1 MVEKNKFFIKFV
13 SILLSVLMVYIPT
26 IAYAGQSDP
35 DDSLATNGKLM
46 VMGKGQTAP
55 WAGILFDIRAATKLK
70 LDAEFAQKK
79 FELELRYQKSI
90 LTSEFQLKLGLL
102 QAKHDAL
109 RDRTDSLLK
118 IKTLEIDRLQEL
130 VKKNPNSYSHWWFIG
145 GIVAGCLLSI
155 GVYYAAV
162 QINK

>member
-1 MVEKNKFFIKFV
+1 MWNKTLAT
-13 SILLSVLMVYIPT
+13 LLSLMLVLLPFH
-26 IAYAGQSDP
+26 AYAGEQDP
-35 DDSLATNGKLM
+35 DDSLANNGKLI
-46 VMGKGQTAP
+46 VMGKGQKAP

-79 FELELRYQKSI
+79 FDLELKYQKNI

-109 RDRTDSLLK
+109 KDRTDSLLK
-118 IKTLEIDRLQEL
+118 IKTLEIDRLQEF

-162 QINK
+162 QVNK

>member
-1 MVEKNKFFIKFV
+1 MWSKVLATFLAVLI
-13 SILLSVLMVYIPT
+13 ILIPFHVYG
-26 IAYAGQSDP
+26 GQSDP
-35 DDSLATNGKLM
+35 DNSLAANGKLM

-55 WAGILFDIRAATKLK
+55 WDGILFDIRAATKLK

-79 FELELRYQKSI
+79 FDLELKYQKSI

-109 RDRTDSLLK
+109 KDRTDSLLK

>member
-1 MVEKNKFFIKFV
+1 MATLL
-13 SILLSVLMVYIPT
+13 SILIILIPFHVH
-26 IAYAGQSDP
+26 AGQQDP
-35 DDSLATNGKLM
+35 DDSLDIGGKLM
-46 VMGKGQTAP
+46 VLGKGQTAP
-55 WAGILFDIRAATKLK
+55 WDGILFDIRAATKLK

-79 FELELRYQKSI
+79 FDLELKYQKNI

-109 RDRTDSLLK
+109 KDRTDSLLK

-130 VKKNPNSYSHWWFIG
+130 VKKNPNSYSHWWFVG
-145 GIVAGCLLSI
+145 GVVAGCLLSI

-162 QINK
+162 QVSK

>member
-1 MVEKNKFFIKFV
+1 MWSKVLATVLAALI
-13 SILLSVLMVYIPT
+13 ILIPFH
-26 IAYAGQSDP
+26 AYGGQADP
-35 DDSLATNGKLM
+35 DDSLAANGKLV

-79 FELELRYQKSI
+79 YELELKYQKSI

-109 RDRTDSLLK
+109 SDRTDSLLK

-130 VKKNPNSYSHWWFIG
+130 VKKNPNSHSHWWFIG

>member
-1 MVEKNKFFIKFV
+1 MWNKTLAT
-13 SILLSVLMVYIPT
+13 LLSVLIILIPFH
-26 IAYAGQSDP
+26 AYAGQSDP

-109 RDRTDSLLK
+109 KDRTDSLLK